1 MVHAISF
8 YNSAEFKMKRS
19 LVAALVV
26 LYSALGVAQTSSLPP
41 LPSQGSTA
49 PYRNPQP
56 LPSSPAPTAMPA
68 PAPSPAP
75 VFLPPPDRRAA
86 APDRKGEG
94 FATPSRAQESSVT
107 SEGRAS
113 RHTGKHAK
121 RHAGKPHDEAAM
133 KKSDK
138 KKSSHAHATKKAR
151 KAAASKGSA
160 PSHHRAGAKKHRQ
173 AGGATGAGAD
183 QRNDGSLP

>member
-1 MVHAISF
+1 MALAISF
-8 YNSAEFKMKRS
+8 YNSSEFKMKKPI
-19 LVAALVV
+19 VAALVV

-56 LPSSPAPTAMPA
+56 LPSSPVPAAMPA
-68 PAPSPAP
+68 PSPSPAP
-75 VFLPPPDRRAA
+75 VFLPPPERRV

-94 FATPSRAQESSVT
+94 FATPSRSQDGQTASDAH
-107 SEGRAS
+107 AS

-121 RHAGKPHDEAAM
+121 RHAVKQHDEAVT
-133 KKSDK
+133 KKSGK
-138 KKSSHAHATKKAR
+138 KKSAHAHAAKKA
-151 KAAASKGSA
+151 KKGASSGKSASRHHAGSKKHQQAGSA
-160 PSHHRAGAKKHRQ
+160 
-173 AGGATGAGAD
+173 AGAD